1 MESKALLEAQ
11 YANRM
16 TPAREWRLREAAA
29 EASETMVRVRD
40 RARNARG
47 KITLRGPASAC
58 PACIQGATL
67 IHAHE
72 VSE

>member
-29 EASETMVRVRD
+29 EASDPMVRVRD
-40 RARNARG
+40 RARNAR
-47 KITLRGPASAC
+47 TTTRGAR
-58 PACIQGATL
+58 
-67 IHAHE
+67 
-72 VSE
+72 